1 MTSTIAG
8 KKSLKGFK
16 SCFQQA
22 EKRISKLKDTTLEI
36 NKSEE
41 QKQKRW
47 KKTEQSLTDLWNTI
61 SRPAYTLWGFKMDE

>member
-8 KKSLKGFK
+8 KKSLEGFK

-22 EKRISKLKDTTLEI
+22 EKRISKLKDTTLEV

-61 SRPAYTLWGFKMDE
+61 KQTSIHIMGIQDG